1 MRTDDKT
8 RLQEQ
13 RKQLF
18 AEMRTMTD
26 APRKGGFSLDEKAR
40 WNEIE
45 AEVIDINS
53 ELGAEHERELLE
65 IRSGQ
70 GAGNGGGPW
79 MIEQTTMSRAH
90 AREPLYE
97 AFRKAGFARGKPA
110 EVPWE
115 EFRSITWTGSVD
127 NVNQPRRAADALGYD
142 QRYAYQSLPSVGV
155 DPGVTSVSILTQ
167 TARTLAAPA
176 NVIRAIDAV
185 TAKPE
190 TTETLTVSVTPLKQL
205 ASVVSDIPNV
215 FIENAQVGSIIE
227 NDLKLALTDALDDLL
242 RQAVAAS
249 GFQAPGTD
257 PLLISIRKAMS
268 TVMLSGYAP
277 NTLILRPADAETL
290 DTLRT
295 SGSELMY
302 VFAAGNFAPSEIFG
316 LKRYISKTVAAP
328 IVMDAAA
335 FGKLYSSPV
344 SLATFEQDAGQTNK
358 SRVRIE
364 ANAQI
369 GVERQAAAVRIAAS

>member
-1 MRTDDKT
+1 LTTST
-8 RLQEQ
+8 R
-13 RKQLF
+13 
-18 AEMRTMTD
+18 
-26 APRKGGFSLDEKAR
+26 
-40 WNEIE
+40 
-45 AEVIDINS
+45 
-53 ELGAEHERELLE
+53 
-65 IRSGQ
+65 
-70 GAGNGGGPW
+70 
-79 MIEQTTMSRAH
+79 
-90 AREPLYE
+90 
-97 AFRKAGFARGKPA
+97 
-110 EVPWE
+110 
-115 EFRSITWTGSVD
+115 
-127 NVNQPRRAADALGYD
+127 PRRAADALGYD

-316 LKRYISKTVAAP
+316 LKRYISKNRGGADRDGRGGLRQA
-328 IVMDAAA
+328 
-335 FGKLYSSPV
+335 L
-344 SLATFEQDAGQTNK
+344 LLAGQPCHLRAGRRTDEQEPRPDRGQRPDRCRAPGRSGQDRCFVMAAEKK
-358 SRVRIE
+358 SPAKSSFTVRTDCVIVAGTPSFYGDKVKLSDEE
-364 ANAQI
+364 AKPLLKE
-369 GVERQAAAVRIAAS
+369 GKVSKG